1 MWALDDK
8 ELPVG
13 STFHADSGVG
23 GGDWSSHFPPQDS
36 TLPTDKILTKAETRV
51 ASGYACG
58 MIGKE
63 IADAAGIS
71 HNTVIRHTQNI
82 YEKAGI
88 PHSTNSLVAWFLSKN
103 YDIDLSEFRRRVGAA
118 LLLAILCIQ
127 MYETDFGDSFIR
139 VTARRC
145 EVRKGKGR
153 RRKEDE
159 DTYYLY

>member
-1 MWALDDK
+1 MREVDDNGV
-8 ELPVG
+8 PVAR
-13 STFHADSGVG
+13 SFHADSRG
-23 GGDWSSHFPPQDS
+23 GGDWSSLLTPQDNN
-36 TLPTDKILTKAETRV
+36 LPTDEILTKAETRI
-51 ASGYACG
+51 ASGYTCG

-88 PHSTNSLVAWFLSKN
+88 PHSTNSLVAWFLAKN
-103 YDIDLSEFRRRVGAA
+103 FNIDLSEFRRRVGAVC
-118 LLLAILCIQ
+118 LLAILCIQ

-139 VTARRC
+139 ATARRS
-145 EVRKGKGR
+145 EARKGRGK
-153 RRKEDE
+153 RRKEED